1 MSTPSVCTR
10 EVVVNLENGLHMSP
24 SARLVQTAQ
33 AYDCDITIRKGDR
46 TVDGKSML
54 DVLTLAAEKGTTLVL
69 EANGDGAQE
78 AIDALD
84 QLFMTNF
91 AVS

>member
-1 MSTPSVCTR
+1 MSSPTLCTR
-10 EVVVNLENGLHMSP
+10 EVIVNLENGLHMSP
-24 SARLVQTAQ
+24 SARIVQTAQ
-33 AYDCDITIRKGDR
+33 AYSCSVTIRKGDK

-69 EANGDGAQE
+69 EANGDSAQE

-84 QLFMTNF
+84 QLFKTNF
-91 AVS
+91 AAD

>member
-1 MSTPSVCTR
+1 MSTPSACTR

-24 SARLVQTAQ
+24 SAQLVQTAQ
-33 AYDCDITIRKGDR
+33 AYGCDITIRKGDR
-46 TVDGKSML
+46 TVDSKSML

-84 QLFMTNF
+84 QLFRTNF
-91 AVS
+91 AAS